1 MAHIFKRTVA
11 LLNDLN
17 NLDLV
22 LKKSIEFSTK
32 HQTILE
38 ILYIQE
44 EALFEVPDYF
54 LAEDKIAKEGID
66 KAKIKAKIEEHLKK
80 LHQNEPHAI
89 FVKEDD
95 TVGQIL
101 HYGQEDKTVLFI
113 GAYHES
119 LTPKLLEQTPYSFWF
134 IKNKDVIA
142 YEKIVL
148 PLDFQGESKK
158 IIQAT
163 KHIFSDSEITL
174 LHDYR
179 YLVDTVMVQV
189 DYLNIVP
196 IITSDMV
203 ELNEVLKKEKQE
215 ILKTYTKEFEL
226 KGVCVEGEGALD
238 EELIRYIGTHEF
250 DLTVLYHRD
259 TELFLSPS
267 LIVVL
272 LKKVDTD
279 FFIFNL

>member
-11 LLNDLN
+11 LLNDFDTI
-17 NLDLV
+17 DLV
-22 LKKSIEFSTK
+22 LKKAIDFSTK
-32 HQTILE
+32 HHTSLE
-38 ILYIQE
+38 VLYVQE

-54 LAEDKIAKEGID
+54 LSEDKIAEESID
-66 KAKIKAKIEEHLKK
+66 KVKIKAKIEEHLKN
-80 LHQNEPHAI
+80 LYQNEPHAI
-89 FVKEDD
+89 FVKEDN

-113 GAYHES
+113 GTYHET

-134 IKNKDVIA
+134 IKNKDVV
-142 YEKIVL
+142 YEKIAL
-148 PLDFQGESKK
+148 PLDLQGESKT
-158 IIQAT
+158 IIKAT

-179 YLVDTVMVQV
+179 YLVDTMMVQV
-189 DYLNIVP
+189 DYLNIIP
-196 IITSDMV
+196 IITTDMLR
-203 ELNEVLKKEKQE
+203 LNEVLKKEKQE
-215 ILKTYTKEFEL
+215 ILEMYQKEFEL
-226 KGVCVEGEGALD
+226 KGVCIEGKGALD
-238 EELIRYIGTHEF
+238 EDLIGYIGTHEF
-250 DLTVLYHRD
+250 DLTILYHRD

-267 LIVVL
+267 LILLL